1 MGRGVYSKKA
11 SKDISFYSVMADE
24 CTDIMAVEELSVFWC
39 WEEDGTPV
47 ECFLDIVPLKKA
59 EAESIYLAL
68 VKCIKDKHLQVCNI
82 VGMGVDGAAIFSGKE
97 TDWCSSKTKET
108 CSTCSVCPLP
118 LSPPAIT
125 LHVSCQ

>member
-1 MGRGVYSKKA
+1 
-11 SKDISFYSVMADE
+11 MADE
-24 CTDIMAVEELSVFWC
+24 CTDIMAVEVLSVFC
-39 WEEDGTPV
+39 HWEEDDSV
-47 ECFLDIVPLKKA
+47 ILFEPLKKA
-59 EAESIYLAL
+59 DAA